1 MQGEGLLNISI
12 PEVNYHQDKHEY
24 NNNIGISLSPQFNI
38 GLWTTLVICLRGKEV
53 KGGLISFG
61 IVALIWVDFGGTLTV
76 YDTSGQFHHR
86 AIKTKAISLTGVRK
100 CSHQLHS
107 SYTPQKQTIQIVQ
120 KMDLIQV
127 NTSNC
132 RIIVQTKI
140 LHCDNTLLGN
150 FVYPSQDE
158 DLNRALKLN
167 AKECRNFVSTGEVTV
182 NIYGIEVTL
191 RDSAS
196 SAQTVQY
203 TLHGSQYQDGSCSG
217 VKLSING
224 RLLESAVV
232 IATITHSIFQYPGVY
247 NVETRRITIKNLI
260 KLNTDKGSTQHDI
273 QFGTFIFSKE
283 EIPQNECER
292 SKVIYEGTA
301 TLHIPQE
308 ENLGSQQFK
317 LLTRTLRLLLCVK
330 RKFAF

>member
-1 MQGEGLLNISI
+1 MKGEGLLNISI
-12 PEVNYHQDKHEY
+12 PEVNYDQDNKHEY

-53 KGGLISFG
+53 KGGLVSFG
-61 IVALIWVDFGGTLTV
+61 IMALIWVDFGGTLTV

-107 SYTPQKQTIQIVQ
+107 SYTPQKTTIQIVQ

-140 LHCDNTLLGN
+140 LHCDDTLLGN

-232 IATITHSIFQYPGVY
+232 IATITHSIFQYP
-247 NVETRRITIKNLI
+247 
-260 KLNTDKGSTQHDI
+260 
-273 QFGTFIFSKE
+273 
-283 EIPQNECER
+283 
-292 SKVIYEGTA
+292 
-301 TLHIPQE
+301 
-308 ENLGSQQFK
+308 
-317 LLTRTLRLLLCVK
+317 LLV
-330 RKFAF
+330 